1 MRLIGT
7 SVLALLIASPLAA
20 QTVQT
25 APVDGAP
32 VSPPKVVIVPPP
44 SKPVALPGAPRASR
58 QTVSTETARGAPVN
72 GVLVLY
78 GNERCPTN
86 SNGEEI
92 VVCQRRSA
100 QEQFRIPQEVRTLE
114 VTPENESWAA
124 REKSNQDVG
133 AVGVG
138 SCSTVGAGGATGCFV
153 QNARRSKREAQAR
166 EQGANPNLDPF

>member
-32 VSPPKVVIVPPP
+32 ASPPKVVIVPPP

-124 REKSNQDVG
+124 RDQAVLDAG
-133 AVGVG
+133 ASGVG
-138 SCSTVGAGGATGCFV
+138 SCSTVGPGGASGCFAK
-153 QNARRSKREAQAR
+153 QAAAAKREREARKEAQS
-166 EQGANPNLDPF
+166 NIP

>member
-44 SKPVALPGAPRASR
+44 AKVALPGAPRASR
-58 QTVSTETARGAPVN
+58 QTVSTETSRNAPVN

-114 VTPENESWAA
+114 VTPENETWAA
-124 REKSNQDVG
+124 REKANQDVG

-138 SCSTVGAGGATGCFV
+138 SCSTVGAGGQTGCFV
-153 QNARRSKREAQAR
+153 QQARRARADAQAR
-166 EQGANPNLDPF
+166 KKAATVDLSKY

>member
-1 MRLIGT
+1 MRSIGY
-7 SVLALLIASPLAA
+7 SLLAMLVASPAVA
-20 QTVQT
+20 QTSPAGET
-25 APVDGAP
+25 PVT
-32 VSPPKVVIVPPP
+32 PPKVVIVPPP
-44 SKPVALPGAPRASR
+44 SKEVALPGAPRVSR

-78 GNERCPTN
+78 GNQRCPTN
-86 SNGEEI
+86 DNGEEI

-114 VTPENESWAA
+114 VTPENESWAV

-133 AVGVG
+133 AVGIG

-153 QNARRSKREAQAR
+153 QNARRAKRESTAR
-166 EQGANPNLDPF
+166 DRGATPDLSRY

>member
-7 SVLALLIASPLAA
+7 TLFALLIASPLVA
-20 QTVQT
+20 QTGDG
-25 APVDGAP
+25 PVT
-32 VSPPKVVIVPPP
+32 PPKVVILPPP
-44 SKPVALPGAPRASR
+44 SKQVALPGAPRASR
-58 QTVSTETARGAPVN
+58 QTVSAETSRGAPVN

-86 SNGEEI
+86 KNGEEI

-114 VTPENESWAA
+114 ITPENETWAA
-124 REKSNQDVG
+124 REKGNQEVG
-133 AVGVG
+133 NVGIG
-138 SCSTVGAGGATGCFV
+138 SCTTVGAGGGTGCFV

-166 EQGANPNLDPF
+166 DKGATPDLSRY

>member
-1 MRLIGT
+1 MRSIGLVALAMVT
-7 SVLALLIASPLAA
+7 SPIAA
-20 QTVQT
+20 QTTDAGQ
-25 APVDGAP
+25 APTT
-32 VSPPKVVIVPPP
+32 PPKVKILPPP
-44 SKPVALPGAPRASR
+44 SKIAAPGAPRVRRETIQSETSR
-58 QTVSTETARGAPVN
+58 SAPVN

-100 QEQFRIPQEVRTLE
+100 QEQFRIPKEVRTFE

-124 REKSNQDVG
+124 REKTTQDVG

-153 QNARRSKREAQAR
+153 QQARRARTETVAR
-166 EQGANPNLDPF
+166 EKAATPDLSQY

>member
-1 MRLIGT
+1 MRNPLA
-7 SVLALLIASPLAA
+7 LALLLAAAPLAA
-20 QTVQT
+20 QQA
-25 APVDGAP
+25 APADQKPAV
-32 VSPPKVVIVPPP
+32 PPKVVILPPP
-44 SKPVALPGAPRASR
+44 GKVALPGAPRASR
-58 QTVSTETARGAPVN
+58 QTVSTEVAKGAPVN

-86 SNGEEI
+86 TNGEEI

-124 REKSNQDVG
+124 REKGNQDVG

>member
-1 MRLIGT
+1 MRRIGFMA
-7 SVLALLIASPLAA
+7 SALLLAAPLAA
-20 QTVQT
+20 QD
-25 APVDGAP
+25 AASPERAP

-44 SKPVALPGAPRASR
+44 SKQVALPGAPRPSR
-58 QTVSTETARGAPVN
+58 QTISTETSRSAPVN

-92 VVCQRRSA
+92 VVCQRRDA
-100 QEQFRIPQEVRTLE
+100 QEQFRIPKEVRTLE
-114 VTPENESWAA
+114 ITPENESWAA

-138 SCSTVGAGGATGCFV
+138 SCSTVGAAGATGCFV
-153 QNARRSKREAQAR
+153 QNARRAKREAKSRDEA
-166 EQGANPNLDPF
+166 ATPDLDPY